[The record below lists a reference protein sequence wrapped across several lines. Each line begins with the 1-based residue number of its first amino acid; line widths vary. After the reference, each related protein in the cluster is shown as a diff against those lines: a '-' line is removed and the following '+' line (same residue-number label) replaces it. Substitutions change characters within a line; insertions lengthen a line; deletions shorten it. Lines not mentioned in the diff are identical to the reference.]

1 LKKLS
6 DKKEEIILRRGQV
19 TLLYSKGLS
28 ENEMA
33 RELNVC
39 RVTINSDLRVM
50 RNQALTKTR
59 TFTEKEL
66 PHEIDSLMVSNKLL
80 TKKAWAILDN
90 EESSEKM
97 IATAMFTIL
106 KCNEQKR
113 TFLMD
118 KCEIQ
123 TKMKL
128 MQSSAEEAAS
138 SLADRQMQEA
148 MEAERYR
155 QERIF

>member
-1 LKKLS
+1 MRKLS
-6 DKKEEIILRRGQV
+6 DKKTQILLRRGQI
-19 TLLYSKGLS
+19 TELYSKGLS

-33 RELNVC
+33 RELDVAQA
-39 RVTINSDLRVM
+39 TISSDLRVM
-50 RNQALTKTR
+50 RNQALTKTQ

-148 MEAERYR
+148 YEAERYR